1 MMESSYH
8 GLNVLPEPKTTP
20 IVLIFLR
27 QFQSFLTVL
36 LLLAAAISFL
46 ARDFL
51 DGGMI
56 FGILL
61 LNGLIGFFQEYK
73 AKKDVAALKKMVV
86 SVTRV
91 IRNGVESQIESK
103 FLVPGDVVLLESG
116 DRVPAD
122 GELLAAVSLTVD
134 EASLTG
140 ESVPVVKERNE
151 PIYMGTVVL
160 SGRAK
165 FKVTTIGVN
174 TRFGQIAK
182 DLEAIA
188 EEKTPLEI
196 RMADLGKKI
205 GIFVIC
211 LMGLMGLMGFMQGR
225 DMLEMFF
232 SGVALAV
239 AAVPEGLP
247 AVLTIALA
255 VGVRRLSKRGAIVK
269 RLAATE
275 ALGSV
280 DVILT
285 DKTGTLTKNEMT
297 VKKVVTASGEDDLMP
312 HLLKTMVICNSS
324 SLAFDRVLGDTTEGA
339 LLLFARDKGVDY
351 EKMRRDNPIDFEIP
365 FNAET
370 RIMTVKVGG
379 NVYSKGAPEKIIKE
393 EKFLLEAKRMASL
406 GLRVLAFSKNDQFL
420 GLVGIYDAP
429 RPEVKNS
436 IAICKGA
443 GIHVVMATGDYPETA
458 KAIASEIGLL
468 QSGEEVVTGWQL
480 AEYSDEVLR
489 QNLLNI
495 RVFARVTPA
504 DKLRIV
510 EAYQALGRVVAVT
523 GDGVN
528 DAPALKRAQ
537 VGVAMGITGTD
548 VAKEAADLIITDD
561 NFATIVV
568 AIEEGRVIF
577 VNLVKS
583 IKFLL
588 ASNFGEVLT
597 VVGAMLLGL
606 PIPLSPLAL
615 LWINVVSD
623 GLPALALAV
632 DTKDGEILRR
642 SAHEIRRGRAI
653 FDQRDLGFLGGA
665 GFVLAFLTVSLFWLS
680 LPRGE
685 EFAKM
690 AAFSVLVALEMVL
703 VFVVRGRKQIL
714 FSNKFLVASV
724 LVILAVQMLIFFVPQ
739 IREVFI

>member
-1 MMESSYH
+1 MESSYH
-8 GLNVLPEPKTTP
+8 GLNVLPEPKTVP
-20 IVLIFLR
+20 LAIIFLR

-73 AKKDVAALKKMVV
+73 AKKDVEALKKMVV

-91 IRNGVESQIESK
+91 IRNGVESRIESK

-140 ESVPVVKERNE
+140 ESVPVVKE
-151 PIYMGTVVL
+151 IGDTVFMGTAVL
-160 SGRAK
+160 TGRGK
-165 FKVTTIGVN
+165 FTVTLIGVE
-174 TRFGQIAK
+174 TRFGAIAR

-196 RMADLGKKI
+196 RMADLGRKI

-312 HLLKTMVICNSS
+312 ELLKTMVLCNSS

-339 LLLFARDKGVDY
+339 LLLFTRDKGVDY
-351 EKMRRDNPIDFEIP
+351 EKVRRDNPIDFEIP
-365 FNAET
+365 FDAET
-370 RIMTVKVGG
+370 RIMTVKAGG

-393 EKFLLEAKRMASL
+393 EKFLLEAKRMAAL

-443 GIHVVMATGDYPETA
+443 GVHAVMATGDYPETA

-653 FDQRDLGFLGGA
+653 FDKRDLGFLGGA

-690 AAFSVLVALEMVL
+690 AAFSVLVTLEMVL
-703 VFVVRGRKQIL
+703 VFVVRGRKQKL
-714 FSNKFLVASV
+714 FANRFLVLSV
-724 LVILAVQMLIFFVPQ
+724 VGTLVVQMIIFFVPQ